1 MGGHNARTCWESR
14 GLTLLWLAVLSGPAA
29 WTLNLLVGYALVKP
43 VCANHSSLTLPV
55 LSVVALV
62 MSLGGAWLAW
72 TFVARLR
79 GRSEERR
86 VGKEGRRRGAG
97 EEEKR
102 KIDNSESEWVRQTH
116 D

>member
-14 GLTLLWLAVLSGPAA
+14 GLMLLWLAVLSGPAA

-43 VCANHSSLTLPV
+43 VCANHSSLTPPV

-79 GRSEERR
+79 GAREERGR
-86 VGKEGRRRGAG
+86 EGRVQVDRSHFIGVVAVSLNLLLALL
-97 EEEKR
+97 
-102 KIDNSESEWVRQTH
+102 IVT
-116 D
+116 